1 MVPPVVDD
9 GDDADID
16 VDAVPSTLD
25 GVDADADDS
34 GFVFRSTGSSSCVV
48 AAAAVAAL
56 VVSVVTASSFR

>member
-9 GDDADID
+9 GGDADID

-25 GVDADADDS
+25 GVDDS